1 MVLLRGVGLD
11 MSVRC
16 WRCPIES
23 LVVNLN
29 SILGTHVEVKERT
42 RQTNVSS
49 DLNIHTVASAPH
61 IPHTQYSY
69 L

>member
-23 LVVNLN
+23 LVINLN
-29 SILGTHVEVKERT
+29 PILGTHVEVEGED
-42 RQTNVSS
+42 QTNKRA
-49 DLNIHTVASAPH
+49 L
-61 IPHTQYSY
+61 
-69 L
+69 